1 MTFKRKSDGS
11 DYAKMKKYKLDT
23 LGVSEAKW
31 KGNRAK
37 NVDDCYVLYSGVSD
51 GRAKTGVAVL
61 MTEDRSRFVKSWQCM
76 NEIIVV
82 VKIMKGTFLQGE

>member
-1 MTFKRKSDGS
+1 MTFGRKRDGS
-11 DYAKMKKYKLDT
+11 DYANMKKYELDT

-37 NVDDCYVLYSGVSD
+37 NVDDCYVLYSGVSN
-51 GRAKTGVAVL
+51 GRAKAGVAVL

-82 VKIMKGTFLQGE
+82 VKMKKGTFLQ